1 MSKEHQ
7 KMTDDNSMNS
17 KLLNSLSVEKHVL
30 CTLTGTESLICTSLE
45 SMKSGDP
52 NDRIFGLESLYEK
65 VIEQASTKEITMR
78 YLPII
83 KELFECEKSNDVLI
97 HLAKLCSKIGKRIIH
112 YNNRN
117 KQMPRISTIN
127 DVMEIFPI
135 LQDIV
140 ESDDIL
146 VRMEAINSINYLLES
161 ITIILETELSS
172 SDKNNYSHSV
182 IFEVSKDLLN
192 FYIRISNSD
201 ILNYKV
207 MACYITPIILKQR
220 DLCNLDIIHILDIYV
235 NFSTSHAPMLRKYV
249 CKVFPLL
256 LNELDISKKQ
266 ELANKIFFPMLKS
279 FCSDE
284 QECVRLLSMDSIFSF
299 LDWIYNGTLHFS
311 ECKISSYI
319 EDLWPFIVNLSNDP
333 NWRVRSVVSTPL
345 IKIVN
350 ILLHVQN
357 SNSNKNNM
365 NSDQNL
371 ENISPNNRKTNDEEY
386 TTSSN
391 IIDSTNSVEKD
402 IKKMRNYLLPIIT
415 SLIMD
420 MEGEVRT
427 STMKSI
433 MDSIG
438 RVISIDENT
447 IKDNIDN
454 LISDFLLFEIL
465 VPLINN
471 NKIINDPAPSMRMMF
486 TRLLTYIIQVTG
498 LIEKTL
504 NTNYL
509 SNQSTNNIENSDIN
523 SRDKILLNLFSLILS
538 ELINDN
544 DTQVR
549 QSVILSL
556 CNGTPYISNIDVIL
570 EKILIPYVGIIMS
583 DSFWRVR
590 YCCILLLTLIFYRI
604 LVEVYKKDLW
614 NGDCLDMQILSN
626 LVSDK
631 SKKSSEEELFFNL
644 YGGTPNYLLDMI
656 YKGITDNTS
665 IIRQL
670 TSTFTI
676 PLLTF
681 WLGKEWF
688 KSTLWPYILQ
698 PMIQNEKV
706 YSLRCIGLFSLNSIF
721 TGISIKSLNE
731 LQTVIHIL
739 AKLIFTVLPTND
751 MNQDYEIKCYSNFD
765 SDQSDKQTA
774 LTMNRLYKH
783 IPLISSTNL
792 ILSYKLNYNH
802 ISNDNQNNCLLDEND
817 VELYND
823 IKSIVIN
830 KYSNDPVANV
840 RIKSI
845 QVLESMIKLYNSKD
859 LVDILQNAKLND
871 IDLDVRKYCSETLTR
886 LKV

>member
-1 MSKEHQ
+1 
-7 KMTDDNSMNS
+7 MTDDNSMNS

-30 CTLTGTESLICTSLE
+30 CTLTGTESLIYTSLE
-45 SMKSGDP
+45 SMKSGDF
-52 NDRIFGLESLYEK
+52 NERIFGLESLYEK
-65 VIEQASTKEITMR
+65 VIEQASTKEITMK

-117 KQMPRISTIN
+117 KQIPRISTIN

-140 ESDDIL
+140 EGDDIL
-146 VRMEAINSINYLLES
+146 VRMEAINSITYLLES
-161 ITIILETELSS
+161 ITIILGTELSS
-172 SDKNNYSHSV
+172 SDKENSHSV

-192 FYIRISNSD
+192 FYIGISDSD

-220 DLCNLDIIHILDIYV
+220 DLCNLDIIHVLDIYV

-256 LNELDISKKQ
+256 LNEIYISKKQ
-266 ELANKIFFPMLKS
+266 ELADKIFFPMLKS

-299 LDWIYNGTLHFS
+299 LDWIYNGTLHLS

-345 IKIVN
+345 IKVVN
-350 ILLHVQN
+350 ILLHVHN
-357 SNSNKNNM
+357 SNLNKNHM
-365 NSDQNL
+365 NSIQNL
-371 ENISPNNRKTNDEEY
+371 ENISPNNRKTDDEEY
-386 TTSSN
+386 TTSN
-391 IIDSTNSVEKD
+391 IIDSTNNVEKD

-433 MDSIG
+433 MESIG
-438 RVISIDENT
+438 RAISIDKNT
-447 IKDNIDN
+447 IKNNIDK

-498 LIEKTL
+498 LEEKTL
-504 NTNYL
+504 STDYL
-509 SNQSTNNIENSDIN
+509 FSQSTNNIENSDIN
-523 SRDKILLNLFSLILS
+523 SRDKMLLNVFSLVLS
-538 ELINDN
+538 ELINDH

-556 CNGTPYISNIDVIL
+556 CNGIPYISNIDVIL

-604 LVEVYKKDLW
+604 LVEIYKEDLW

-656 YKGITDNTS
+656 YKGVTDNTS

-670 TSTFTI
+670 TSIFTI

-706 YSLRCIGLFSLNSIF
+706 YSLRCIGLFSLNSIL
-721 TGISIKSLNE
+721 TGISIKSLSE

-751 MNQDYEIKCYSNFD
+751 MDQDYEIEYYSNSD

-774 LTMNRLYKH
+774 LTMSRLYKH

-792 ILSYKLNYNH
+792 VLSYKLNYNH
-802 ISNDNQNNCLLDEND
+802 ISSNDNQTNCLLDEND

-823 IKSIVIN
+823 ITSIVID

-871 IDLDVRKYCSETLTR
+871 MDLDVRKYCSEALIR

>member
-1 MSKEHQ
+1 
-7 KMTDDNSMNS
+7 MTDDNSMNS

-45 SMKSGDP
+45 SMKSGDI
-52 NDRIFGLESLYEK
+52 NERIFGLESLYEK
-65 VIEQASTKEITMR
+65 VIEQASTKEITIK

-117 KQMPRISTIN
+117 KQIPRISTIN

-146 VRMEAINSINYLLES
+146 VRMEAINSITYLLES
-161 ITIILETELSS
+161 ITIILGTELSS
-172 SDKNNYSHSV
+172 SDDNYSHPV
-182 IFEVSKDLLN
+182 IFEVSRDLLN
-192 FYIRISNSD
+192 FYIGISDSD

-266 ELANKIFFPMLKS
+266 ELADKIFFPMLKS

-284 QECVRLLSMDSIFSF
+284 QECVRLLSMESIFSF

-345 IKIVN
+345 IKVVN
-350 ILLHVQN
+350 ILLHVHN
-357 SNSNKNNM
+357 SNLNKNHM
-365 NSDQNL
+365 NSSRNL
-371 ENISPNNRKTNDEEY
+371 ENISPNNRKTDDEEY
-386 TTSSN
+386 TTSN
-391 IIDSTNSVEKD
+391 ISDSMNNVEKD
-402 IKKMRNYLLPIIT
+402 IRKVRNYLLPIIT

-427 STMKSI
+427 SAMKSI
-433 MDSIG
+433 MESIG
-438 RVISIDENT
+438 RAINIDKNT
-447 IKDNIDN
+447 IKNNIDK

-471 NKIINDPAPSMRMMF
+471 NKIINDPTPSMRMMF

-498 LIEKTL
+498 LAEKTL
-504 NTNYL
+504 STDYL
-509 SNQSTNNIENSDIN
+509 SSQSTNNIENSDIN
-523 SRDKILLNLFSLILS
+523 SRDKMLLNVFSLVLS

-556 CNGTPYISNIDVIL
+556 CNGIPYISNIDVIL

-604 LVEVYKKDLW
+604 LVEVYKEDLW

-631 SKKSSEEELFFNL
+631 SKKSSEEELLFNL

-670 TSTFTI
+670 TSIFTI

-706 YSLRCIGLFSLNSIF
+706 YSLRCIGLFSLNSIL
-721 TGISIKSLNE
+721 TGISIKSLSE

-751 MNQDYEIKCYSNFD
+751 MNQDYEIEYYSNSD
-765 SDQSDKQTA
+765 SDQNDKQIA
-774 LTMNRLYKH
+774 LTMSRLYKH

-792 ILSYKLNYNH
+792 ILSYKLNYN
-802 ISNDNQNNCLLDEND
+802 ISNNNQTNCLLDEND

-823 IKSIVIN
+823 ITSIVID

-845 QVLESMIKLYNSKD
+845 QVLESIIKLYNSKD
-859 LVDILQNAKLND
+859 LVDILLNAKLND
-871 IDLDVRKYCSETLTR
+871 MDLDVRKYCSEALIR